1 MEAGMLIFV
10 HPSAEHLA
18 RPVLRALGAARGDY
32 EFRRFPD
39 GEAYLRLSS
48 ACASRDVGVL
58 ATLTTPDDK
67 LLPIAF
73 LTDTARARGAR
84 SVGLIA
90 PYLAYMRQDS
100 RFRDGEALT
109 SATFAR
115 LLSSSLDWLATIDPH
130 LHRYDS
136 LAEVYAIPTRAIEAA
151 PAIARWVAA
160 EVERP
165 LLVGP
170 DAESAQWV
178 ERVAELLGAPCTVLT
193 KERRGDRDVEV
204 SPVDLAS
211 FRDHTPVVLD
221 DIIST
226 GHTMLAALE
235 RLREAGARPAISIG
249 IHAVFADTA
258 FARLAERSRVVSCN
272 TIVHPSNAIDVS
284 AELAAGVALLLESL
298 PGR

>member
-1 MEAGMLIFV
+1 MLIYV

-18 RPVLRALGAARGDY
+18 TPVVRALGATRADY

-39 GEAYLRLSS
+39 GEAYLRLGSV
-48 ACASRDVGVL
+48 CEGRDVGVL

-73 LTDTARARGAR
+73 LSDTARARGAR

-115 LLSSSLDWLATIDPH
+115 ILSSSIDWLATVDPH

-136 LAEVYAIPTRAIEAA
+136 LAQVYAIPTRTIESA

-178 ERVAELLGAPCTVLT
+178 ERVAELAGAPCTVLT
-193 KERRGDRDVEV
+193 KQRRGDRDVEV
-204 SPVDLAS
+204 SPVDLS
-211 FRDHTPVVLD
+211 PWREHTPVVLD

-235 RLREAGARPAISIG
+235 RLREADARSAISIG

-258 FARLAERSRVVSCN
+258 FDKVAALSRVVSCN
-272 TIVHPSNAIDVS
+272 TIAHPSNAIDIS
-284 AELAAGVALLLESL
+284 AELAAGVAGLLASL
-298 PGR
+298 PGQ